1 MLDSSLSSRSRPKTP
16 RARVAFAALAVAAAA
31 VAGVPAAPALHAD
44 SGGLVVKDEQN
55 DFQWTLPEGWKT
67 QPVSEADRSQG
78 YFAKARREVAK
89 GLDCYAN
96 VLVQPTG
103 GNDLDAFFSQMK
115 ENKEK
120 ALAEVESSDDT
131 VTWAGTT
138 TARSLTVMGRADNGS
153 TVKWFVRGAVVG
165 TRYHQVSVVSYNG
178 AYQDVQ
184 SEVDAVLDGYV
195 VLSAPPPDGDAPAG
209 DGDASKRPIV
219 RKFEH
224 LGLTWTL
231 PPGGKKTLPPV
242 KDDEPERVWEWGFV
256 NAGNPA
262 MKRGE
267 NGLVAAAALNF
278 NGETLIRLE
287 LELPPAAADIDPAAI
302 VRNERNFESLK
313 NNFDGS
319 PVPNIDVD
327 TRVGNARGAYFTW
340 SGKGARSGKPY
351 FVRFYFVTL
360 QQQLFRLLVIAEN
373 RAEQSEA
380 DFLRAATHGLV
391 WADASTGIRGPIAAP
406 FPTSTAQRKEWK
418 DHGVEKRLE
427 SPLKLKKPKEF
438 GVLSLQ
444 NAGGYVYAAE
454 ARKAGA
460 YVFVGIVRENAERIG
475 KGSPPWTMQSII
487 DEFENEWKSS
497 VEDPVTRGKSEK
509 ANSKDGALK
518 NGKGHTYEFRG
529 TKDGN
534 PFVEKGWVVKAGK
547 DVFWIRA
554 QFGGAD
560 ADKALDK
567 EFKAL
572 LNSIAFN

>member
-1 MLDSSLSSRSRPKTP
+1 MPQPSLARPTP
-16 RARVAFAALAVAAAA
+16 PLRARAALAALVVAMGA
-31 VAGVPAAPALHAD
+31 VAGTRAVPVLHAD
-44 SGGLVVKDEQN
+44 EGGVVVKDEKN

-67 QPVSEADRSQG
+67 QPVSEADKSQG

-96 VLVQPTG
+96 VLVQETG

-153 TVKWFVRGAVVG
+153 TVKWFVRAAVVG

-178 AYQDVQ
+178 AYQDIQ
-184 SEVDAVLDGYV
+184 SEVDAVLDAYV

-209 DGDASKRPIV
+209 EGDGARRPIV
-219 RKFEH
+219 RRFEQ

-256 NAGNPA
+256 NAGNPN

-267 NGLVAAAALNF
+267 TGLVASAVLNF
-278 NGETLIRLE
+278 NGETVLRLE
-287 LELPPAAADIDPAAI
+287 LELPQASADVDPKAI
-302 VRNERNFESLK
+302 VRNERNFDGLK
-313 NNFDGS
+313 NNFEGS
-319 PVPNIDVD
+319 AIPGIDD
-327 TRVGNARGAYFTW
+327 DARVGNARGAYFGL
-340 SGKGARSGKPY
+340 SGKSARTGKPL
-351 FVRFYFVTL
+351 FIRFYFVTL
-360 QQQLFRLLVIAEN
+360 QQQPFQLRVIADD
-373 RAEQSEA
+373 RAEQTEA

-406 FPTSTAQRKEWK
+406 FPTSTAQRKEWR
-418 DHGVEKRLE
+418 DFGTEKRLE

-438 GVLSLQ
+438 GSLSLQ

-454 ARKAGA
+454 ARKPGA
-460 YVFVGIVRENAERIG
+460 YLFVGIVRENSERIG
-475 KGSPPWTMQSII
+475 KGTPPWTMQSII
-487 DEFENEWKSS
+487 DELENEWKSS
-497 VEDPVTRGKSEK
+497 VDDPVTRGKGDK
-509 ANSKDGALK
+509 TNSKDGALK
-518 NGKGHTYEFRG
+518 NGKGHVYEFRG

-534 PFVEKGWVVKAGK
+534 PFVEKGWVLRVGK

-560 ADKALDK
+560 AMKALDK
-567 EFKAL
+567 EFKSL